1 MQKLRFPV
9 QFIGVTTYYSS
20 NHQGID
26 LGWHNKEHESIFAC
40 ADGKVT
46 KIWQDEEFGGG
57 LSLHIEYDNE
67 YASDFKHL
75 YQVLV
80 KEGDIV
86 KQGDEVAIMGNSGW
100 ASAGTHLHYNCYNGG
115 LRVNPL
121 NNTYVY
127 PGQEVSSSCKDFVLY
142 LPEEPTPDPEP
153 TPTPE
158 PKPEEPK
165 EDKTNVII
173 KLLKTILEL
182 LLKLLNKG
190 DNK

>member
-9 QFIGVTTYYSS
+9 QFIGVTTYYSN

-26 LGWHNKEHESIFAC
+26 LGWHNKPDEPIYAC

-46 KIWQDEEFGGG
+46 NIWEDTEFGGG
-57 LSLHIEYDNE
+57 LSLHIEYDNG

-75 YQVLV
+75 STILVNIGDRVSQAQQVAV
-80 KEGDIV
+80 
-86 KQGDEVAIMGNSGW
+86 MGNSGW
-100 ASAGTHLHYNCYNGG
+100 ASAGTHLHFNCYKEGY
-115 LRVNPL
+115 RVNPL

-142 LPEEPTPDPEP
+142 LPEEVKPNLEPTTDPEP
-153 TPTPE
+153 NPE
-158 PKPEEPK
+158 KPKK
-165 EDKTNVII
+165 DKTNIII